1 MSGYLEVVEGPDAG
15 RQVPLDREVTIG
27 RDESADFALSD
38 PHASRRHC
46 SVAANNGGAIVKD
59 LESSNGTFVN
69 NQQVV
74 GHAEIGPGDDI
85 LVGVTVLELRSQGG
99 AEATRPLS
107 GVRAV
112 PDALR
117 QPERTPDYVP
127 EPPPPA
133 AEEPSPAEE
142 GASRLEPYLDVK
154 VKGRTKFAPL
164 ILLALAAAFVIVFQ
178 LTEGLGSVPGF
189 EIIW

>member
-1 MSGYLEVVEGPDAG
+1 MSAFLEVVEGPDAG
-15 RQVPLDREVTIG
+15 RQIPLDREVTIG
-27 RDESADFALSD
+27 RDESADFALAD

-46 SVAANNGGAIVKD
+46 SVALTNGSAIVKD

-69 NQQVV
+69 SQQVV
-74 GHAEIGPGDDI
+74 GHAELGPGDDLLI
-85 LVGVTVLELRSQGG
+85 GVTVLELRGQDP
-99 AEATRPLS
+99 AATRPVS

-117 QPERTPDYVP
+117 TPERTPDYVP
-127 EPPPPA
+127 PPAPA
-133 AEEPSPAEE
+133 AEEAAAAEDRT
-142 GASRLEPYLDVK
+142 ASLEPYLDVK
-154 VKGRTKFAPL
+154 VKGRTKLAPF
-164 ILLALAAAFVIVFQ
+164 ILVALAGAFVIVFQ

>member
-1 MSGYLEVVEGPDAG
+1 MSAYLEVVEGPDAG
-15 RQVPLDREVTIG
+15 RQIPLDREVTIG
-27 RDESADFALSD
+27 RYESADVVLSD
-38 PHASRRHC
+38 PHTSRRHC
-46 SVAANNGGAIVKD
+46 SVALTNGSAIVRD

-69 NQQVV
+69 SQQVV
-74 GHAEIGPGDDI
+74 DHAELGPGDDL
-85 LVGVTVLELRSQGG
+85 LVGVTVLELRGKDP
-99 AEATRPLS
+99 EATRPVS

-127 EPPPPA
+127 PPA
-133 AEEPSPAEE
+133 AAAEAPAP
-142 GASRLEPYLDVK
+142 GADQTSTLEPYLDVK
-154 VKGRTKFAPL
+154 VKKRTRFAPL
-164 ILLALAAAFVIVFQ
+164 ILVGLAAAFVVAFQ